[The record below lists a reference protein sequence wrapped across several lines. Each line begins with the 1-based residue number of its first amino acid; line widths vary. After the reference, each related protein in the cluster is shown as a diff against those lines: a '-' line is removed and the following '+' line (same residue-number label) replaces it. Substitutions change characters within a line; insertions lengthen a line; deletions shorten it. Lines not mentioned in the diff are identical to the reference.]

1 MDGIQ
6 SLARGLRIL
15 DLIVNSG
22 RSMSITELAAE
33 LEIDKSSASRLVK
46 TLVSFDYLQQETGSR
61 RFVPGKRWYH
71 VGWQMM
77 NMLPLRSTARPFLNR
92 LVMETGECSHT
103 AVYAEG
109 KALVIDDVETENTLR
124 VAGRTGRMIPL
135 HCTAVG
141 KGLLAFADLP
151 FPAELPAYTGYTI
164 TDEEALQAH
173 MTQVRAQGY
182 ALDDEEY
189 DEGIRCIAAPVY
201 NHTGLVVASIGA
213 SGPAVR
219 VTRDRVPA
227 LAAYVMNAAAD
238 LSAALGYQQVE
249 SQPQSLSLTNG
260 SRNHDG

>member
-15 DLIVNSG
+15 DLILAAG
-22 RSMSITELAAE
+22 RSMGITELAAE

-46 TLVSFDYLQQETGSR
+46 TLVNAGYLQQESGSR
-61 RFVPGKRWYH
+61 RFVPGKRWYQI
-71 VGWQMM
+71 GWQLM
-77 NMLPLRSTARPFLNR
+77 NMLPLRTTAHPYLVR
-92 LVMETGECSHT
+92 LVSETGECSHT

-151 FPAELPAYTGYTI
+151 FPDELTGYTEYTI
-164 TDEEALQAH
+164 TVPDQLREHLAL
-173 MTQVRAQGY
+173 TCERGY
-182 ALDDEEY
+182 ALDDEEF
-189 DEGIRCIAAPVY
+189 DAGIRCVAAPVY
-201 NHTGLVVASIGA
+201 NHTGVVVASIGV

-219 VTRDRVPA
+219 VTREQVKP
-227 LAAYVMNAAAD
+227 LAQYVMQAAAE
-238 LSAALGYQQVE
+238 LSADLGY
-249 SQPQSLSLTNG
+249 
-260 SRNHDG
+260 RHDQNV